1 MVAPGSDSSL
11 HSLGGLWIIP
21 IQPPSSSSRPPEHGV
36 QHVHC
41 ETLSEMFYW
50 RSKRFLR

>member
-1 MVAPGSDSSL
+1 MVAPGSDISL

-21 IQPPSSSSRPPEHGV
+21 IQPPSSSSRPPEHRV